1 MFNIF
6 TRILLHSASFV
17 TRLILILIL
26 ILNGGPARVA
36 RKPVVLLIPHFFQD
50 QTGCIAPV
58 ALEPANFIIVVHDY
72 YKMITRYVFI
82 LLCTTNNIKKW
93 K

>member
-17 TRLILILIL
+17 TRLIL

-72 YKMITRYVFI
+72 YKMITCYVFI

>member
-6 TRILLHSASFV
+6 SRILLHSALF
-17 TRLILILIL
+17 LIL

-58 ALEPANFIIVVHDY
+58 ALEPANFVVFFHCMVCSNNSICFKFIIALLLFAHDLY
-72 YKMITRYVFI
+72 I
-82 LLCTTNNIKKW
+82 
-93 K
+93 